1 MGVGE
6 GGKEDYLVK
15 EKKGVKL
22 TRHDKLLNKFRRK
35 EALVEWNVECGMWN
49 VVAVMEKAGELGLLL
64 GFLQRCCTVLRYS
77 GSGDE
82 R

>member
-35 EALVEWNVECGMWN
+35 EALVEWNVECGGGD
-49 VVAVMEKAGELGLLL
+49 GEGRRVGIAA
-64 GFLQRCCTVLRYS
+64 GFLTAMLYGAEVFRFWR
-77 GSGDE
+77 
-82 R
+82 